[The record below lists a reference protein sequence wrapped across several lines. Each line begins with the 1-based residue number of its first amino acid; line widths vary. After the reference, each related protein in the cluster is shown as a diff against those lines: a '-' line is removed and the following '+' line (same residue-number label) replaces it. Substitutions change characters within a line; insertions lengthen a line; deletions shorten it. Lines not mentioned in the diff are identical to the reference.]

1 MYNEKDLELKGFDLG
16 EQGGGMQLIIAA
28 KTISPTE
35 FYVATLGNSLPKI
48 QNSPKQDLP
57 SDEIMTDEEIKEL
70 IKKFESNKS
79 IDELNLFKNV
89 EQTDENKKWDDK
101 EKNDIKIRFF
111 KLSFIE
117 DELNAE
123 EYITWEGIVN
133 VAKFMFGEN
142 FDQI

>member
-70 IKKFESNKS
+70 IKNFESNKS

-133 VAKFMFGEN
+133 VAKFMGLC
-142 FDQI
+142 

>member
-35 FYVATLGNSLPKI
+35 FYVATLGNALPKI

-70 IKKFESNKS
+70 IKKFESNES

-123 EYITWEGIVN
+123 EYITWEGIIN
-133 VAKFMFGEN
+133 VAKFMGLC
-142 FDQI
+142 

>member
-57 SDEIMTDEEIKEL
+57 SDKIMTDEKIKEL

-89 EQTDENKKWDDK
+89 EQTDENNKLDDK

-123 EYITWEGIVN
+123 EYITWQGIVN
-133 VAKFMFGEN
+133 VAKFMGLC
-142 FDQI
+142 

>member
-35 FYVATLGNSLPKI
+35 FYVATLGNALPKI

-70 IKKFESNKS
+70 IKKFESNES

-101 EKNDIKIRFF
+101 EKKDIKIRFF

-123 EYITWEGIVN
+123 EYITWQGIVN
-133 VAKFMFGEN
+133 VAKFMGLC
-142 FDQI
+142 

>member
-1 MYNEKDLELKGFDLG
+1 MYTEKDLELKGFDLG

-35 FYVATLGNSLPKI
+35 FYVTALGNPPCKK
-48 QNSPKQDLP
+48 QNLP
-57 SDEIMTDEEIKEL
+57 SDEIMTDEEIEELLKECES
-70 IKKFESNKS
+70 KKT
-79 IDELNLFKNV
+79 IDELNLFKNN
-89 EQTDENKKWDDK
+89 EKNEEK

-117 DELNAE
+117 DELMAE
-123 EYITWEGIVN
+123 EYITWEGIVK

>member
-35 FYVATLGNSLPKI
+35 FYVATVGNSLPKI

-57 SDEIMTDEEIKEL
+57 SDEIMTDEEIEEL
-70 IKKFESNKS
+70 LEECEQPKS
-79 IDELNLFKNV
+79 LHELRLFKN
-89 EQTDENKKWDDK
+89 K
-101 EKNDIKIRFF
+101 EKNDSTEKKDIKIRFF

-123 EYITWEGIVN
+123 EYITWQGIVN
-133 VAKFMFGEN
+133 VAKFMGLC
-142 FDQI
+142 

>member
-57 SDEIMTDEEIKEL
+57 SDEIMTDEKIKEL

-123 EYITWEGIVN
+123 EYITWQGIVN
-133 VAKFMFGEN
+133 VAKFMGLC
-142 FDQI
+142 

>member
-89 EQTDENKKWDDK
+89 EQTDENKKWDYK

-133 VAKFMFGEN
+133 VAKFMGLC
-142 FDQI
+142 

>member
-35 FYVATLGNSLPKI
+35 FYVATLGNALPKI

-57 SDEIMTDEEIKEL
+57 SDEIMTDEEIEEL

-133 VAKFMFGEN
+133 VAKFMGLC
-142 FDQI
+142 

>member
-35 FYVATLGNSLPKI
+35 FYVATVGNSLPKI

-70 IKKFESNKS
+70 IKKFESNES

-123 EYITWEGIVN
+123 EYITWEGIIN
-133 VAKFMFGEN
+133 VAKFMGLC
-142 FDQI
+142 

>member
-35 FYVATLGNSLPKI
+35 FYVATVGNALPKI

-70 IKKFESNKS
+70 IKNFESNKS

-123 EYITWEGIVN
+123 EYITWQGIVN
-133 VAKFMFGEN
+133 VAKFMGLC
-142 FDQI
+142 

>member
-35 FYVATLGNSLPKI
+35 FYVATVGNSLPKI

-57 SDEIMTDEEIKEL
+57 SDEIMTDEEIEELLKEC
-70 IKKFESNKS
+70 EQPKS
-79 IDELNLFKNV
+79 LHELRLFKN
-89 EQTDENKKWDDK
+89 K
-101 EKNDIKIRFF
+101 EKNDSTEKKDIKIRFF

-123 EYITWEGIVN
+123 EYITWEGIIN
-133 VAKFMFGEN
+133 VAKFMGLC
-142 FDQI
+142 

>member
-1 MYNEKDLELKGFDLG
+1 MYNEKDLEFKGFDLG

-48 QNSPKQDLP
+48 QNSPKQNLL
-57 SDEIMTDEEIKEL
+57 SDEIMTDEEIEELLKECES
-70 IKKFESNKS
+70 KKT
-79 IDELNLFKNV
+79 IDELNLFKNN
-89 EQTDENKKWDDK
+89 EKNEEK

-117 DELNAE
+117 DELMAE

-133 VAKFMFGEN
+133 VAKFMGLC
-142 FDQI
+142 

>member
-35 FYVATLGNSLPKI
+35 FYVATLGNALPKI

-89 EQTDENKKWDDK
+89 EQTDENNKLDDK

-123 EYITWEGIVN
+123 EYITWQGIVN
-133 VAKFMFGEN
+133 VAKFMGLC
-142 FDQI
+142 

>member
-35 FYVATLGNSLPKI
+35 FYVATVGNSLPKI

-57 SDEIMTDEEIKEL
+57 SDEIMTDEEIEEL

-123 EYITWEGIVN
+123 EYITWQGIVN
-133 VAKFMFGEN
+133 VAKFMGLC
-142 FDQI
+142 

>member
-35 FYVATLGNSLPKI
+35 FYVATVGNSLPKI

-57 SDEIMTDEEIKEL
+57 SDEIMTDEEIEELLKECES
-70 IKKFESNKS
+70 KKT
-79 IDELNLFKNV
+79 IDDLNLFKN
-89 EQTDENKKWDDK
+89 N
-101 EKNDIKIRFF
+101 EKNDSTEKKDIKIRFF

-133 VAKFMFGEN
+133 VAKFMGLC
-142 FDQI
+142 

>member
-57 SDEIMTDEEIKEL
+57 SDEIMTDEEIEELLKECES
-70 IKKFESNKS
+70 KKT
-79 IDELNLFKNV
+79 IDDFNLFKNN
-89 EQTDENKKWDDK
+89 EKNDST

-133 VAKFMFGEN
+133 VAKFMGLC
-142 FDQI
+142 

>member
-1 MYNEKDLELKGFDLG
+1 MYTEKDLELKGFDLG

-35 FYVATLGNSLPKI
+35 FYVTALGNPPCKK
-48 QNSPKQDLP
+48 QNLL
-57 SDEIMTDEEIKEL
+57 SDEIMTDEEIEELLKECES
-70 IKKFESNKS
+70 KKT
-79 IDELNLFKNV
+79 IDELNLFKNN
-89 EQTDENKKWDDK
+89 EKNDST

-117 DELNAE
+117 DELMAE

-133 VAKFMFGEN
+133 VAKFMGLC
-142 FDQI
+142 

>member
-79 IDELNLFKNV
+79 INELNLFKNN
-89 EQTDENKKWDDK
+89 EKNDST

-133 VAKFMFGEN
+133 VAKFMGLC
-142 FDQI
+142 

>member
-57 SDEIMTDEEIKEL
+57 SDEIMTDEEIEELLKECES
-70 IKKFESNKS
+70 KKT
-79 IDELNLFKNV
+79 IDDFNLFKN
-89 EQTDENKKWDDK
+89 N
-101 EKNDIKIRFF
+101 EKNDSTEKKDIKIRFF

-123 EYITWEGIVN
+123 EYITWQGIVN
-133 VAKFMFGEN
+133 VAKFMGLC
-142 FDQI
+142 

>member
-57 SDEIMTDEEIKEL
+57 SDEIMTDEEIE
-70 IKKFESNKS
+70 
-79 IDELNLFKNV
+79 
-89 EQTDENKKWDDK
+89 K
-101 EKNDIKIRFF
+101 EKRRQI
-111 KLSFIE
+111 
-117 DELNAE
+117 AE
-123 EYITWEGIVN
+123 EEIMVSEGSEPKD
-133 VAKFMFGEN
+133 ARLERRG
-142 FDQI
+142 

>member
-1 MYNEKDLELKGFDLG
+1 
-16 EQGGGMQLIIAA
+16 
-28 KTISPTE
+28 
-35 FYVATLGNSLPKI
+35 VGNSLPKI

-70 IKKFESNKS
+70 IKKFESNES

-133 VAKFMFGEN
+133 VAKFMGLC
-142 FDQI
+142 

>member
-35 FYVATLGNSLPKI
+35 FYVATVGNALPKI

-57 SDEIMTDEEIKEL
+57 SDEIMTDEEIKMATLAGTVAMISFWYKKEL
-70 IKKFESNKS
+70 SFIYS
-79 IDELNLFKNV
+79 
-89 EQTDENKKWDDK
+89 
-101 EKNDIKIRFF
+101 FF
-111 KLSFIE
+111 STLVRYKLSFIE

-123 EYITWEGIVN
+123 EYITWEGIIN
-133 VAKFMFGEN
+133 VAKFMGLC
-142 FDQI
+142 

>member
-35 FYVATLGNSLPKI
+35 FYVATLGNALPKI

-70 IKKFESNKS
+70 IKNFESNKS

-123 EYITWEGIVN
+123 EYITWQGIVN
-133 VAKFMFGEN
+133 VAKFMGLC
-142 FDQI
+142 

>member
-35 FYVATLGNSLPKI
+35 FYVATVGNSLPKI

-70 IKKFESNKS
+70 IKKFESNES

-89 EQTDENKKWDDK
+89 EQTDDKKKWDDK

-133 VAKFMFGEN
+133 VAKFMGLC
-142 FDQI
+142 

>member
-133 VAKFMFGEN
+133 VAKFMGLC
-142 FDQI
+142 

>member
-35 FYVATLGNSLPKI
+35 FYVATLGNALPKI

-70 IKKFESNKS
+70 IKKFESNES

-133 VAKFMFGEN
+133 VAKFMGLC
-142 FDQI
+142 

>member
-35 FYVATLGNSLPKI
+35 FYVATVGNALPKI

-70 IKKFESNKS
+70 IKKFESNES

-133 VAKFMFGEN
+133 VAKFMGLC
-142 FDQI
+142 

>member
-1 MYNEKDLELKGFDLG
+1 MYNENDLELKGFDLG

-35 FYVATLGNSLPKI
+35 FYVATVGNSLPKI

-133 VAKFMFGEN
+133 VAKFMGLC
-142 FDQI
+142 

>member
-35 FYVATLGNSLPKI
+35 FYVATVGNSLPKI

-57 SDEIMTDEEIKEL
+57 SDEIMTDEEIEEL
-70 IKKFESNKS
+70 LEECEKPKS
-79 IDELNLFKNV
+79 LHELRLFKN
-89 EQTDENKKWDDK
+89 K
-101 EKNDIKIRFF
+101 EKNDSTEKKDIKIRFF

-123 EYITWEGIVN
+123 EYITWEGIIN
-133 VAKFMFGEN
+133 VAKFMGLC
-142 FDQI
+142 

>member
-35 FYVATLGNSLPKI
+35 FYVATVGNSLPKI

-57 SDEIMTDEEIKEL
+57 SDEIMTDEEIEELLKECES
-70 IKKFESNKS
+70 KKT
-79 IDELNLFKNV
+79 IDDFNLFKN
-89 EQTDENKKWDDK
+89 N
-101 EKNDIKIRFF
+101 EKNDSTEKKDIKIRFF

-133 VAKFMFGEN
+133 VAKFMGLC
-142 FDQI
+142 

>member
-35 FYVATLGNSLPKI
+35 FYVATVGNSLPKI

-57 SDEIMTDEEIKEL
+57 SDEIMTDEEIEELLKECES
-70 IKKFESNKS
+70 KKT
-79 IDELNLFKNV
+79 IDDFNLFKN
-89 EQTDENKKWDDK
+89 N
-101 EKNDIKIRFF
+101 EKNDSTEKKDIKIRFF

-123 EYITWEGIVN
+123 EYITWQGIVN
-133 VAKFMFGEN
+133 VAKFMGLC
-142 FDQI
+142 

>member
-35 FYVATLGNSLPKI
+35 FYVATVGNSLPKI

-70 IKKFESNKS
+70 IKNFESNKS

-123 EYITWEGIVN
+123 EYITWEGIIN
-133 VAKFMFGEN
+133 VAKFMGLC
-142 FDQI
+142 